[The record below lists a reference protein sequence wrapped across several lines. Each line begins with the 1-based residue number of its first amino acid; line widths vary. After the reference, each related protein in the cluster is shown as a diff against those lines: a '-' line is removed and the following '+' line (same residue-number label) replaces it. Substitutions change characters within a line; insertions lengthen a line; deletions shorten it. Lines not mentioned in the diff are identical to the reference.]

1 MSRSVNAKR
10 LANGV
15 YEYQGYKLAN
25 CGHYMSDY
33 KVWWVAVNIKTGYI
47 SFFANSKKELMQ
59 IIDKDEL
66 EGEESRNE
74 ETKYNA
80 GF

>member
-10 LANGV
+10 LGNGV

-33 KVWWVAVNIKTGYI
+33 KVWWVAVNIRTGYI
-47 SFFANSKKELMQ
+47 TIFANSKKELMQ
-59 IIDKDEL
+59 MIDKDEL
-66 EGEESRNE
+66 EREKRWKNDRKRNV
-74 ETKYNA
+74 
-80 GF
+80 

>member
-10 LANGV
+10 LGNGV

-47 SFFANSKKELMQ
+47 TFFANSKKELMQ
-59 IIDKDEL
+59 KIDKDEL
-66 EGEESRNE
+66 EREESRNE
-74 ETKYNA
+74 ETK
-80 GF
+80 

>member
-1 MSRSVNAKR
+1 MGRAETAKR

-66 EGEESRNE
+66 EREESRNE

>member
-10 LANGV
+10 LGNGV

-33 KVWWVAVNIKTGYI
+33 KVWWVAVDY
-47 SFFANSKKELMQ
+47 Q
-59 IIDKDEL
+59 I
-66 EGEESRNE
+66 NC
-74 ETKYNA
+74 
-80 GF
+80 

>member
-10 LANGV
+10 LGNGV
-15 YEYQGYKLAN
+15 YEHKGYKLAN

-33 KVWWVAVNIKTGYI
+33 KVWWVAVNIITGYI
-47 SFFANSKKELMQ
+47 TFFANSKKELMQ

-66 EGEESRNE
+66 EREESRNE
-74 ETKYNA
+74 
-80 GF
+80 

>member
-10 LANGV
+10 LGNGV

-33 KVWWVAVNIKTGYI
+33 KVWWVAVEYQNRIYYYLRK
-47 SFFANSKKELMQ
+47 F
-59 IIDKDEL
+59 
-66 EGEESRNE
+66 
-74 ETKYNA
+74 
-80 GF
+80 

>member
-10 LANGV
+10 LGNGV

-33 KVWWVAVNIKTGYI
+33 KVWWVAVNIRTGYI
-47 SFFANSKKELMQ
+47 TFFANSKKELMQ
-59 IIDKDEL
+59 KIDKDEL
-66 EGEESRNE
+66 VGGESRNE
-74 ETKYNA
+74 IRNE
-80 GF
+80 

>member
-1 MSRSVNAKR
+1 MGRAETTKR
-10 LANGV
+10 LSNGV

-33 KVWWVAVNIKTGYI
+33 KVWWVAVNIKTGHI

-66 EGEESRNE
+66 EREESRNE
-74 ETKYNA
+74 
-80 GF
+80 